1 MGESSLRSGVDHSAV
16 GINGAG
22 EGLGKRGA
30 CARRAGDPSGL
41 RSLGICLSLSGSLL
55 AAGLSG
61 CAKPVA
67 SDLDAFPVVEMDKA
81 VPYPTEEER
90 AKRVFEVSVIDRP
103 SENLDERTLVKPR
116 AQVRHGLE
124 KIAATFGAAV
134 IERSKPDDEALRTD
148 RPRPE
153 FEGFDVTVVPS
164 GDFAIATRFTTHRHA
179 AVWSKP
185 SKLPWQTEA
194 DVAKKP
200 GTCTHTVEV
209 AFDVELV
216 QKGWEDR
223 VKRTF
228 LVNHKAQQENKDL
241 DQACTIS
248 PVTIDTLFET
258 ALSEALACLEIPLGT
273 RVSPR
278 GHVLAHRKAKDG
290 SSHLYQISLG
300 TEQGVD
306 PEEPIELRRVD
317 VAQQSD
323 GSELRTER
331 VIASG
336 VATQQITGEDT
347 WVAVHADDLTT
358 PILEGDVAKRAFSK
372 GLIKNLTGPDC
383 KKILAER

>member
-1 MGESSLRSGVDHSAV
+1 MNVRVEQAGFGIGGAIEGGGPRGERERRSEGMTGLHSC
-16 GINGAG
+16 
-22 EGLGKRGA
+22 GL
-30 CARRAGDPSGL
+30 L
-41 RSLGICLSLSGSLL
+41 LGLSLALVVS
-55 AAGLSG
+55 GLSG
-61 CAKPVA
+61 CAKPAA
-67 SDLDAFPVVEMDKA
+67 SDLDAYQVVEMNKA

-103 SENLDERTLVKPR
+103 SENLEEGTLVKPR

-124 KIAATFGAAV
+124 KIASSFGAAV
-134 IERSKPDDEALRTD
+134 IERSKPDDEALRAD
-148 RPRPE
+148 RSRPE
-153 FEGFDVTVVPS
+153 FEGFDVKLIPS

-194 DVAKKP
+194 DVEKKP

-216 QKGWEDR
+216 QKGWEER

-248 PVTIDTLFET
+248 PVTVDTLYET
-258 ALSEALACLEIPLGT
+258 AISEALSCLEIPLGT

-278 GHVLAHRKAKDG
+278 GHVLAHRKAKEG
-290 SSHLYQISLG
+290 ESHIYQISLG
-300 TEQGVD
+300 IEQGVD
-306 PEEPIELRRVD
+306 PEEPIEFRRVD
-317 VAQQSD
+317 VAEQSD

-347 WVAVHADDLTT
+347 WVAVHADDLTI
-358 PILEGDVAKRAFSK
+358 PILEGDVVKRSFSK
-372 GLIKNLTGPDC
+372 GLITNLTGPDC